1 MRLKT
6 VISFVVMGLATTL
19 LCITEVQEAKA
30 AGESIRLDA
39 ILVTATKTEKKV
51 DDAPGSVT
59 VINREELKKQ
69 NIQTVD
75 DALKSLAGLFVK
87 RTKGLMDA
95 TPSVSM
101 RGFKGDQYTLILLD
115 GQPLNDAYT
124 GGIEWGT
131 LPVSNIERIEVV
143 RGAAS
148 ALYGG
153 NAMGGVI
160 NIITRNPDK
169 LELEASAGYGTN
181 NTRRYRF
188 NVGNRFWDRLSL
200 RFGYEK
206 ESTDGYV
213 TTPVLRSITSGDGDV
228 SGGYLMDD
236 KYGEPTKWVVGDK
249 GDNGGERRSIDGK
262 ASLDFSDTGNLS
274 FTAVAAQHEYY
285 YGAPNTYMGT
295 FGDTTTYAVAGTD
308 QRARFQPNDYIS
320 YTGIGKNET
329 DTYTLSCKELVGLVE
344 LHAQVGTVQSDDY
357 YTLETQ
363 SGLAD
368 YYTSQGSLKNTENE
382 SWFTELSGNIPLGES
397 HLLTLGTSYRT
408 DSSDTN
414 DYSVPFYRSYSG
426 RSASTFYSGG
436 NSKTW
441 ALFAQDEW
449 QVTDPFSIYMGLR
462 YDSWKVYDGASG
474 TPGSETEYESNRE
487 SAISP
492 KIAAVWKPLAN
503 TTCKASV
510 GHAFR
515 APTLYELY
523 RSWQSG
529 SKTYQSE
536 PDLKPETAWTY
547 ELGVDQYFFDKKTRV
562 SLTGYRNDIED
573 LIYYRVEGSTKTRDN
588 AGTARTY
595 GLEFEASQRV
605 TDWLSLWGNV
615 TYTDARIIDNPTD
628 PTSENK
634 QIAGIPEVAWNV
646 GLDTQRG
653 WFKAS
658 VVSRYYS
665 KLEEDTKDG
674 VYGTYEP
681 AFFLDAKV
689 ILTPLK
695 CMELSLSVDN
705 IFDEEYYEYYQND
718 GRTFFAELT
727 FRY

>member
-6 VISFVVMGLATTL
+6 IISFVLMGLTTTL
-19 LCITEVQEAKA
+19 LGMATAPNA
-30 AGESIRLDA
+30 AAAEESIQLET
-39 ILVTATKTEKKV
+39 ILVTATKTKKNIQ
-51 DDAPGSVT
+51 DAPGSLT

-75 DALKSLAGLFVK
+75 DALNSLSGMFVK

-101 RGFKGDQYTLILLD
+101 RGFKGGQYTLVLLD

-124 GGIEWGT
+124 AGVEWGT
-131 LPVSNIERIEVV
+131 LPVNNIERIEVV

-169 LELEASAGYGTN
+169 LELEAGAGYGSN

-188 NVGNRFWDRLSL
+188 NVGNRLWDRLSL
-200 RFGYEK
+200 RLGYEK

-213 TTPVLRSITSGDGDV
+213 TTPVLSSIKSGNGNV
-228 SGGYLMDD
+228 SGGYAMDD
-236 KYGEPTKWVVGDK
+236 KHGEPTKWVVGDK
-249 GDNGGERRSIDGK
+249 GDNGGERSSIDGK
-262 ASLDFSDTGNLS
+262 ASFDFSDTGTLA
-274 FTAVAAQHEYY
+274 FTAVAARHEYY

-295 FGDTTTYAVAGTD
+295 FGDTNTYAVAGTD
-308 QRARFQPNDYIS
+308 QRARFQPNNYIS
-320 YTGIGKNET
+320 YTGIGENET
-329 DTYTLSCKELVGLVE
+329 DTYTLSCKELIGPVE
-344 LHAQVGTVQSDDY
+344 LHARLGTVQSDDR

-363 SGLAD
+363 SGMAD

-382 SWFTELSGNIPLGES
+382 SWFTELSGNIPLGQS
-397 HLLTLGTSYRT
+397 HLLTLGTTYRT
-408 DSSDTN
+408 DASDTN
-414 DYSVPFYRSYSG
+414 DYDVPFYRSFSG
-426 RSASTFYSGG
+426 KSASTFYSGG
-436 NSKTW
+436 NSKAW

-449 QVTDPFSIYMGLR
+449 QVTEPFSLYMGLR

-474 TPGSETEYESNRE
+474 VPGLETKYESNRE

-492 KIAAVWKPLAN
+492 KIAAVWKPLSN

-529 SKTYQSE
+529 STTYQSE
-536 PDLKPETAWTY
+536 PDLRPETAWTY

-573 LIYYRVEGSTKTRDN
+573 LIYYRVEGATKTRDN

-595 GLEFEASQRV
+595 GVEFEASQKI
-605 TDWLSLWGNV
+605 TDRLSLWGNV

-634 QIAGIPEVAWNV
+634 QISGIPEWAWNM
-646 GLDTQRG
+646 GLDTQYE
-653 WFKAS
+653 WCKAS
-658 VVSRYYS
+658 VVGRYYS

-705 IFDEEYYEYYQND
+705 ILDEEYYEYYKGD